1 MSRQRSPRT
10 KADTTKLQTGTSQDD
25 EVRRLVVELRILEG
39 TAESL
44 QARINFLN
52 AAFAELSLADR
63 TLEGLE
69 KEEAEASVFVPI
81 GGGSYIKAKLGDV
94 EKVVY
99 GVGAGVAIEKSLKEA
114 KEGIA
119 NRISGLE
126 KTAQT
131 LEQQRTQVLRRIQED
146 QAKLEELT
154 AELRKRERSRN
165 VREAP

>member
-1 MSRQRSPRT
+1 MSRQRSPRVT
-10 KADTTKLQTGTSQDD
+10 ADATRPQNEASLED

-44 QARINFLN
+44 QSRINFLN

-69 KEEAEASVFVPI
+69 KEEREASVFVPI

-99 GVGAGVAIEKSLKEA
+99 GIGAGVAIEKSLREA

-131 LEQQRTQVLRRIQED
+131 LEQQREQVLRRMQED

-154 AELRKRERSRN
+154 AELRRRERSGN